1 MKDLLKQLSALFAA
15 GVAAACCLGIPVVLA
30 AMGAVGLGFLVRD
43 AYLLPI
49 FAVFVSF
56 TLWLLARSAR
66 RRGNL
71 KPLWLSV
78 AGGLAAI
85 AGLWLLVTGLY
96 PRTWLLYAGLAALVA
111 GTLWDAIRGRTGAPR
126 PSSAPAPE
134 PDPRKR
140 LASRALLAAVAGA
153 ALYGMYESVEL
164 HSPANGKASADGKT
178 VKCFGIAKAGQND
191 CATAKHGC
199 NGQATVNYD
208 PTDFKY
214 VPSGACLKLGGK
226 LAQD

>member
-1 MKDLLKQLSALFAA
+1 MSALLGA

-30 AMGAVGLGFLVRD
+30 AMGAAGLGFLVRD

-49 FAVFVSF
+49 FAAFVAL

-66 RRGNL
+66 RRGDL

-78 AGGLAAI
+78 AGGVTAI
-85 AGLWLLVTGLY
+85 AGLWLLVTALY
-96 PRTWLLYAGLAALVA
+96 PRAWLLYAGLAALVA
-111 GTLWDAIRGRTGAPR
+111 GTLWDALRGWIGAPR
-126 PSSAPAPE
+126 AALVPAPKS
-134 PDPRKR
+134 DPRKR

-164 HSPANGKASADGKT
+164 RSGADGKTDAGGKT

-226 LAQD
+226 LAQG